1 MNLLGSVV
9 FVSLFKFFN
18 PEETFTLTGEVKSQ
32 AAPWH
37 TKQTGSEPLGLGL
50 EAQYSHSG
58 PEILQK
64 PWKMLDCCFK
74 NTFQRKVVV
83 SLSNNA
89 SFHFKKP
96 RIMDIHRDCHQFSSV
111 VQSCPTLCD
120 PMDCSTPGFLSIT
133 NSWSLLKLMSI
144 ESVILSNHLI
154 L

>member
-1 MNLLGSVV
+1 MVPTFQAKLDWSASTIYSPYAQLASQRHFLMNLLGSMV

-89 SFHFKKP
+89 SFH
-96 RIMDIHRDCHQFSSV
+96 
-111 VQSCPTLCD
+111 
-120 PMDCSTPGFLSIT
+120 
-133 NSWSLLKLMSI
+133 
-144 ESVILSNHLI
+144 
-154 L
+154 